1 MALMRTAHVERLTH
15 ACFLVVAIVAL
26 GVLVS
31 WWFGLGDLT
40 LPGRVARPMARE
52 TAYLFLVIAAVA
64 SWRDAAPQAA
74 APRWAA
80 RAAGLG
86 TAGHSLA
93 YFWNFAGGD
102 AAAIPYGAMVPF
114 TAAVF
119 LIIGIGIFVEALPL
133 PKTVSEQLGA
143 TLGLLVAF
151 SGATVLLS
159 HTLNVPVVAG
169 QSLAALSTGVGFF
182 VLGVGWVLGVGARS
196 WPALALLPRSSAA
209 PRARLWALLATA
221 SLVVAFL
228 AVLATLAARANYG
241 RERALAFELVA
252 TAADAE
258 ARQISGWFSQRLG
271 DAEVLRESALVTDA
285 LVLLV
290 EAKADARQR
299 RDVQEWLS
307 SLARHYHYENLTL
320 TDSLGRVLLTHA
332 AAGAA
337 PVDQRALDRVRIAA
351 GTGVVQFVDPD
362 WAKSQEGQPL
372 AWVVPLG
379 GVPAKAVLIME
390 ADLDRTVR
398 PALDV
403 WFASSP
409 SAEAMVLGRAG
420 DRAFFLNQPRLA
432 PGPVRP
438 VFPTGDTM
446 PLAVRLAAS
455 GQEGSVAAPDYRGVP
470 VFAAVRQ
477 IAGTPWALIT
487 KVDQAEVAASANQ
500 VTLVV
505 GVSLAASALA
515 VILAVGL
522 VWYRREL
529 RTTEYIVALTN
540 EQLKADETVRTLSTV
555 VAQSP
560 VSIVITD
567 MAGTISYV
575 NPMFTQVTG
584 YTAEEAIGQNPRLL
598 TSGERSPDDYRRLW
612 ETILAGEVWHGEL
625 HNKRKDGELFW
636 EAATIAP
643 LRDGAGRPSG
653 FVAVKREVTGEKAA
667 QEAHTRLQSEFA
679 QAQKM
684 ESVGRLAG
692 GVAHDFNNMLAV
704 ILGHAEMALESLDDA
719 SPLREHMVE
728 ILQAGQ
734 HSSDLTRQL
743 LAFAR
748 KQKASPKVIDLNE
761 EVTNTLKMLRRL
773 IGENIALVWKPG
785 EGLWSVFMDPAQVD
799 QILANLSVNAR
810 DAITGQGTLTIET
823 GNVTVSVEEARERP
837 RLRPGEFVLL
847 SIQDTGC
854 GMPPEVLAHLF
865 EPFFTTKAEG
875 KGTGLGTATVY
886 GIVTQNNGAIEVETA
901 VGEGTTIRL
910 YLPRAAQEETDDTH
924 ARSDVPR
931 GTETILVVEDETA
944 LLSICTR
951 MLEHLGYTVVGCP
964 SAAQA
969 MAAAEVYPG
978 TIHALLTDVVM
989 PGMNGRDLADAVA
1002 LRHPGIRVLF
1012 MSGYTADI
1020 ISQRGVLDEGVH
1032 FLPKPFSASQL
1043 AVKLRELFQ

>member
-1 MALMRTAHVERLTH
+1 
-15 ACFLVVAIVAL
+15 
-26 GVLVS
+26 
-31 WWFGLGDLT
+31 
-40 LPGRVARPMARE
+40 
-52 TAYLFLVIAAVA
+52 AV
-64 SWRDAAPQAA
+64 
-74 APRWAA
+74 
-80 RAAGLG
+80 
-86 TAGHSLA
+86 
-93 YFWNFAGGD
+93 
-102 AAAIPYGAMVPF
+102 
-114 TAAVF
+114 
-119 LIIGIGIFVEALPL
+119 
-133 PKTVSEQLGA
+133 
-143 TLGLLVAF
+143 
-151 SGATVLLS
+151 
-159 HTLNVPVVAG
+159 
-169 QSLAALSTGVGFF
+169 
-182 VLGVGWVLGVGARS
+182 
-196 WPALALLPRSSAA
+196 
-209 PRARLWALLATA
+209 ATA

-228 AVLATLAARANYG
+228 AVLGTLAARANYL
-241 RERALAFELVA
+241 RERALAFALA
-252 TAADAE
+252 AAAADTE
-258 ARQISGWFSQRLG
+258 AREISRWFSDRFA
-271 DAEVLRESALVTDA
+271 DAHMLREGALMADA
-285 LVLLV
+285 LVLLA
-290 EAKADARQR
+290 EGRADARER
-299 RDVQEWLS
+299 RDVQEWLA
-307 SLARHYHYENLTL
+307 SLARHYPYENLTL

-337 PVDQRALDRVRIAA
+337 AVDQRAVDGVRIAA
-351 GTGVVQFVDPD
+351 DTGVVQFVDRD
-362 WAKSQEGQPL
+362 WAESQEDQPL
-372 AWVVPLG
+372 SWVVPLG

-390 ADLDRTVR
+390 ADLEHTVH
-398 PALDV
+398 PALSV
-403 WFASSP
+403 WLASSR
-409 SAEAMVLGRAG
+409 SAEAMIVGRAG
-420 DRAFFLNQPRLA
+420 DRVFFLNKPRLA
-432 PGPVRP
+432 PGPIRP
-438 VFPTGDTM
+438 AFSTGDTM
-446 PLAVRLAAS
+446 PLPARLAAG

-522 VWYRREL
+522 IWYRRDL
-529 RTTEYIVALTN
+529 RTTEYIDVLTK
-540 EQLKADETVRTLSTV
+540 EQLRADDMVRTLSTA

-560 VSIVITD
+560 LTIVITD
-567 MAGTISYV
+567 LAGTISYV

-584 YTAEEAIGQNPRLL
+584 YTREEAIGRNPSILR
-598 TSGERSPDDYRRLW
+598 SGELPQEHYLQLW
-612 ETILAGEVWHGEL
+612 DTILGGNVWHGEL
-625 HNKRKDGELFW
+625 HNKRKNGELFW

-643 LRDGAGRPSG
+643 LRDAAGRPSG
-653 FVAVKREVTGEKAA
+653 FVALKREITAEKTA
-667 QEAHTRLQSEFA
+667 QEAHAQLQSEFA
-679 QAQKM
+679 HAQKM

-719 SPLREHMVE
+719 SPLREHLVE

-734 HSSDLTRQL
+734 RSSDLTRQL

-773 IGENIALVWKPG
+773 IGENIALAWKPG
-785 EGLWSVFMDPAQVD
+785 EGLWRVLMDPAQVD

-810 DAITGQGTLTIET
+810 DAITGHGTLTIET
-823 GNVTVSVEEARERP
+823 GNVTVSAKQARERP
-837 RLRPGEFVLL
+837 QLRPGEFVRL

-886 GIVTQNNGAIEVETA
+886 GIVTQNNGAIEVESA

-910 YLPRAAQEETDDTH
+910 YLPRAAQTATGDTGH
-924 ARSDVPR
+924 TRNEVPR
-931 GTETILVVEDETA
+931 GTETILVVEDEA
-944 LLSICTR
+944 AMLSICTR

-969 MAAAEVYPG
+969 LAAAEVYPG

-989 PGMNGRDLADAVA
+989 PGMNGRALADAVA
-1002 LRHPGIRVLF
+1002 LRYPGIRVMF
-1012 MSGYTADI
+1012 MSGYTADV
-1020 ISQRGVLDEGVH
+1020 ISQRGVIDEGVH